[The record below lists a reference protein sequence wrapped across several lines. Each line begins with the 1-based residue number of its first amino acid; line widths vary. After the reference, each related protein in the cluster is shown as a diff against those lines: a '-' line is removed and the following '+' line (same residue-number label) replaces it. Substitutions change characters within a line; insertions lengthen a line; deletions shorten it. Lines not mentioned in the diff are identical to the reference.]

1 MAELT
6 RAAEPFRF
14 YTRLHLTE
22 LTGLRA
28 AGLVQLVRL
37 LKSVPGGSIYYH
49 THRFLQQHQYL
60 SPEPPNDFAYW
71 VREILGEQELGERL
85 ASIDIIEY
93 STIRSLRERIIETI
107 EGYLVVHPEAKMRF
121 PREGGEFHFRK
132 SVSFILP
139 TEHVS
144 YDLREFAE
152 IAETHHHRFHLF
164 SYLRGAA
171 QAGKGDERLLELDRK
186 FFGKQA
192 LGSQHRPARPLRLH
206 HGGFTSHH
214 YRFDRKGDRIAM
226 VTLDDYIPIVGESV
240 VEDLRLIAGHL
251 KGKRILNVNST
262 AVGGGVAEI
271 LTRMVPLL
279 RELGLDVHWDVIKG
293 GEEFFEVTK
302 KFHNGLH
309 GGRVDIGEKDFEIFM
324 ETSRD
329 NLAQMDTSAD
339 IVFIHDPQPI
349 VLVQKRRDNK
359 WIWRCHID
367 LSDPKQKIWRFLKE
381 FVVKYDAAVFSAPA
395 FSRRLPIRQF
405 LIAPSIDPLSD
416 KNRELPQEAI
426 DGVLAKY
433 GIPRDKPLITQISRF
448 DRLKDP
454 VGVIAAYRLVKEHN
468 DCRLLLAGGTA
479 TDDPEGQKVFE
490 EVKEAAQGDPDIHIL
505 VMSQND
511 LEINALQRA
520 STVILQ
526 KSLKEGFGLTVSEGL
541 WKGKTGRRLQRRRD
555 PAADQ
560 R

>member
-1 MAELT
+1 M
-6 RAAEPFRF
+6 
-14 YTRLHLTE
+14 
-22 LTGLRA
+22 
-28 AGLVQLVRL
+28 
-37 LKSVPGGSIYYH
+37 
-49 THRFLQQHQYL
+49 
-60 SPEPPNDFAYW
+60 
-71 VREILGEQELGERL
+71 
-85 ASIDIIEY
+85 
-93 STIRSLRERIIETI
+93 
-107 EGYLVVHPEAKMRF
+107 
-121 PREGGEFHFRK
+121 
-132 SVSFILP
+132 
-139 TEHVS
+139 
-144 YDLREFAE
+144 
-152 IAETHHHRFHLF
+152 
-164 SYLRGAA
+164 
-171 QAGKGDERLLELDRK
+171 GK
-186 FFGKQA
+186 
-192 LGSQHRPARPLRLH
+192 
-206 HGGFTSHH
+206 
-214 YRFDRKGDRIAM
+214 
-226 VTLDDYIPIVGESV
+226 LDDYIPIVGESV

-329 NLAQMDTSAD
+329 NLEQMDTSAD

-381 FVVKYDAAVFSAPA
+381 FVVKYDAAVFSAPS

-433 GIPRDKPLITQISRF
+433 GIPKDKPLITQISRF

-541 WKGKTGRRLQRRRD
+541 WKAKPVVASNVGGIPLQIKDKYSGLLCYSPEGAAFALKQLLSSPDYARKIGENGREHIRNNFLITRHLREYMLLFLSLYYRENIVHL
-555 PAADQ
+555 
-560 R
+560 